1 MRLWVATC
9 LTVALT
15 ITGAWLLLDQRL
27 AKQTG
32 LRRQVWLTGDFE
44 GAPFI
49 NDLSPGA
56 TLDFLDDD
64 ARLPRWFFSARWQG
78 YWYVPS
84 SQFVAL
90 HVDADDY
97 ADIWI
102 DGELRFAKST
112 AAARGIRLDAG
123 VHELRIDYQQYGGAL
138 HLSLQAGRAGV
149 YPQPL
154 GTEHLFPDAPTPATL
169 RLLTVTAWLRNA
181 AGVTWALGALAA
193 ALLIL
198 RRPGRDPTAA
208 GIRAT
213 SFPSRYDPAAL
224 TALCLVMLVY
234 GCGNLS
240 LRQSGSDS
248 LENLT
253 LGIRL
258 AQEGVYQRWPGQF
271 GDHRREPFGPL
282 LVAVT
287 DLAAE
292 TLDRGAVPSECVS
305 DETVFRRDY
314 CRQAYAPYRAVNLA
328 LLLAGALGVF
338 WLVFRLTGVRVLA
351 YLGFLMTA
359 QSAALL
365 DSADSFMTEVHAA
378 ALMVAVAALSW
389 TTATARRPLYAALLG
404 LALAALVLTKVIFA
418 YLWIPVALMLAAAD
432 WLRRRLDWTTA
443 GLVGVL
449 FAAHAIPVGGWMVRN
464 YLTTD
469 DFSIVEARS
478 AAVLGYRSSF
488 NTMRHDEW
496 AAGFA
501 YYLPLTRAH
510 LQSAGIPEESFE
522 RFDDDSEKGFRRID
536 RRRYPRRRA
545 QLWTDDNPAIVG
557 LDELGQ
563 RRWVNDTMADEAIT
577 RLLADPVQHL
587 KVSLLLAW
595 RGVFT
600 EEGLGFQRDPRDQ
613 RLSDIAGWN
622 DWARWGWGYGPIGAS
637 FFNLVSFLAL
647 IAVPLWLWLGRGQ
660 FEAILVFLPALYGH
674 GAYAMA
680 SRFLPRFAEP
690 QIPLRVTA
698 LMMLLYL
705 AWSSLRTARARRTQG
720 VVPPAVD
727 LRERRLVL

>member
-15 ITGAWLLLDQRL
+15 STGAWLLLDQRL

-32 LRRQVWLTGDFE
+32 LRQQVWLTGDFE
-44 GAPFI
+44 GVPFI

-64 ARLPRWFFSARWQG
+64 ARLPRQFFSARWHG

-84 SQFVAL
+84 SQSVTL

-97 ADIWI
+97 ANIWI

-149 YPQPL
+149 YPRPL
-154 GTEHLFPDAPTPATL
+154 GTEYLFPEAPTPASL

-181 AGVTWALGALAA
+181 AGVTWPLGALAA
-193 ALLIL
+193 ALLVL
-198 RRPGRDPTAA
+198 RRPRRDPTTAD
-208 GIRAT
+208 GIRAI
-213 SFPSRYDPAAL
+213 SFPSRYDAAAL

-240 LRQSGSDS
+240 LRQSGADS

-258 AQEGVYQRWPGQF
+258 AQEGVFQLRRGQV
-271 GDHRREPFGPL
+271 GDHRREPFGPSL
-282 LVAVT
+282 LAITHRVDEALGREV
-287 DLAAE
+287 
-292 TLDRGAVPSECVS
+292 VPSDCVT
-305 DETVFRRDY
+305 DETVVRRNY
-314 CRQAYAPYRAVNLA
+314 CRRAYAPYRGLNLA

-338 WLVFRLTGVRVLA
+338 WLVFRLTGVRMLA

-365 DSADSFMTEVHAA
+365 YSADSFMTEVHAA
-378 ALMVAVAALSW
+378 ALTVAVAALSW

-418 YLWIPVALMLAAAD
+418 YLWIPVALMLVTAD
-432 WLRRRLDWTTA
+432 WLRRRVDWTTA

-449 FAAHAIPVGGWMVRN
+449 FAAYAIPVGGWMVRN
-464 YLTTD
+464 YLATD
-469 DFSIVEARS
+469 DFSIVESRS
-478 AAVLGYRSSF
+478 AQVLGYRSSY

-510 LQSAGIPEESFE
+510 LPSAGIPEESFE
-522 RFDDDSEKGFRRID
+522 RFDARNAQGFRAMDSRRY
-536 RRRYPRRRA
+536 RRRGA

-563 RRWVNDTMADEAIT
+563 RRSVNDTMADEASA

-600 EEGLGFQRDPRDQ
+600 EEGLGFPREPRDQ
-613 RLSDIAGWN
+613 RLANIAGWN
-622 DWARWGWGYGPIGAS
+622 DWARWGWAYGPIGAS

-660 FEAILVFLPALYGH
+660 FETILVFLPALYDH
-674 GAYAMA
+674 GACAMA
-680 SRFLPRFAEP
+680 SHFLSRYAEP

-705 AWSSLRTARARRTQG
+705 AWSSLRTARARHVQN
-720 VVPPAVD
+720 
-727 LRERRLVL
+727 